1 MSPFNQRIQPLRN
14 LMKAKN
20 LDAFVLRRNP
30 NLSWATAGRSHVPTT
45 IDLACFDL
53 IITQDSAVA
62 VTSVVEATRL
72 IAEEFP
78 PEVTVQTV
86 KWSEGRDPLLPTG
99 PKVGSDIPGG
109 DRIDLVASTTL
120 VSAAGGRLP
129 GSNRVNPEA
138 LNYDDQITI
147 TDQVFAQLGF

>member
-1 MSPFNQRIQPLRN
+1 MCKTFQEFNSSRLRFNLLGCNISGMSQFNQRIQPLRD

-20 LDAFVLRRNP
+20 LGAFVLRRNP

-45 IDLACFDL
+45 IDAAKLSIDGN
-53 IITQDSAVA
+53 QD
-62 VTSVVEATRL
+62 RP
-72 IAEEFP
+72 AEF
-78 PEVTVQTV
+78 
-86 KWSEGRDPLLPTG
+86 
-99 PKVGSDIPGG
+99 
-109 DRIDLVASTTL
+109 AAL

-147 TDQVFAQLGF
+147 TDQVFAQLRF

>member
-1 MSPFNQRIQPLRN
+1 MCKTFQEFNSSRLRFNLLGCNISAMSPFNQRIQPLRD

-45 IDLACFDL
+45 IDAAKLSIDGN
-53 IITQDSAVA
+53 QD
-62 VTSVVEATRL
+62 RP
-72 IAEEFP
+72 AEF
-78 PEVTVQTV
+78 
-86 KWSEGRDPLLPTG
+86 
-99 PKVGSDIPGG
+99 
-109 DRIDLVASTTL
+109 AAL
-120 VSAAGGRLP
+120 VSAAGVRLP

>member
-1 MSPFNQRIQPLRN
+1 MCKTFQEFNSSRLRFNLLGCNISAMSPFNQRIQPLRD

-45 IDLACFDL
+45 IDADKLSIDGN
-53 IITQDSAVA
+53 QD
-62 VTSVVEATRL
+62 RP
-72 IAEEFP
+72 AEF
-78 PEVTVQTV
+78 
-86 KWSEGRDPLLPTG
+86 
-99 PKVGSDIPGG
+99 
-109 DRIDLVASTTL
+109 AAL

>member
-1 MSPFNQRIQPLRN
+1 MCKTFQEFNSSRLRFNLLGCNISGMSQFNQRIQPLRD

-20 LDAFVLRRNP
+20 LGAFVLRRNP

-45 IDLACFDL
+45 IDAAKLSIDGN
-53 IITQDSAVA
+53 QD
-62 VTSVVEATRL
+62 RP
-72 IAEEFP
+72 AEF
-78 PEVTVQTV
+78 
-86 KWSEGRDPLLPTG
+86 
-99 PKVGSDIPGG
+99 
-109 DRIDLVASTTL
+109 AAL